1 MPRASPHAQPA
12 PDGPRPVNAGISGW
26 FAPKKVRL
34 WGGFSKIV
42 YSHCDAELSTGE
54 NWVLGYQGNG
64 RKRTYFALDANG
76 KTLAYSHRIHA
87 TGWRSFVNPSL
98 WFSDAAGTPIM
109 EYSGRIFPTALR
121 FGDMP
126 VPCRTYA
133 RKWFRSVLESDF
145 FEFEQKGLY
154 PVRFIVKQPRYL
166 LPALCFG
173 YFVFVSQA
181 ESSSSGE

>member
-1 MPRASPHAQPA
+1 MNEEITGR
-12 PDGPRPVNAGISGW
+12 
-26 FAPKKVRL
+26 FAPKQVPL

-42 YSHCDAELSTGE
+42 YSDCAVDLSTGE
-54 NWVLGYQGNG
+54 KWVLGYQGNG

-87 TGWRSFVNPSL
+87 TGWRSFVNASL

-121 FGDMP
+121 FGDVH
-126 VPCRTYA
+126 VPCRTYT
-133 RKWFRSVLESDF
+133 RKWFRSVLESEF
-145 FEFEQKGLY
+145 FEFEQKGLDQ
-154 PVRFIVKQPRYL
+154 VRFIVKQPRYL
-166 LPALCFG
+166 LPTLCFG

-181 ESSSSGE
+181 ESASCGG